1 MILDELFVVL
11 GKNFQHK
18 KIKIEIEEF
27 SESDSDY

>member
-11 GKNFQHK
+11 GKK
-18 KIKIEIEEF
+18 YKRKEVKIYVKEI